1 MLTKKEIAFIILTK
15 KQRIYWLSN
24 QEYISLQKLFL
35 NKEMKETIEMLANR
49 IENIVINI
57 YKHLHQH
64 PELSFAE
71 KETAAF
77 IEEILQGENIPYRKN
92 IGGYGILARIEGK
105 NPTSRIIGLRA
116 DMDALL
122 IE

>member
-49 IENIVINI
+49 IESIVINI

-64 PELSFAE
+64 PEPSFAE
-71 KETAAF
+71 KETADF

-92 IGGYGILARIEGK
+92 IGGYGILAVSKERIPLPE
-105 NPTSRIIGLRA
+105 
-116 DMDALL
+116 
-122 IE
+122 

>member
-49 IENIVINI
+49 IESIVINI

-64 PELSFAE
+64 RRKERKQRRNSEELKKKQQIS
-71 KETAAF
+71 
-77 IEEILQGENIPYRKN
+77 
-92 IGGYGILARIEGK
+92 
-105 NPTSRIIGLRA
+105 
-116 DMDALL
+116 
-122 IE
+122 